1 MTNNDDEDDIPSLSA
16 ESLKALQEFLA
27 EQSLKE
33 NKLQNHLS
41 SCGDSLIGTSD
52 FEENWQLS
60 QFWYDDFTA
69 QVLSNEI
76 SRAAGGSGKIALI
89 SCPTLYKPV
98 KHLCGSNE
106 VLLFEFDKRFS
117 LYGSDFVFY
126 DYNEP
131 IAVPNDLAKS
141 CDVIVL
147 DPPFLS
153 EECLQKTAVT
163 VKFLAK
169 DKIIL
174 CTGAAMERLAEKLLG
189 VKKCKFEP
197 RHKNNLANEFSCY
210 ANYNFDE
217 FVTNNKEKT

>member
-106 VLLFEFDKRFS
+106 
-117 LYGSDFVFY
+117 
-126 DYNEP
+126 
-131 IAVPNDLAKS
+131 
-141 CDVIVL
+141 